1 MARDI
6 PSYEQLL
13 LPVLQHAA
21 DRVWRMRDLIGRIA
35 DELGLS
41 AEERQVLLH
50 QDRDILKTL
59 GGR

>member
-1 MARDI
+1 MARGI

-41 AEERQVLLH
+41 AEERRVLLH
-50 QDRDILKTL
+50 QDRDILKTRA
-59 GGR
+59 GR